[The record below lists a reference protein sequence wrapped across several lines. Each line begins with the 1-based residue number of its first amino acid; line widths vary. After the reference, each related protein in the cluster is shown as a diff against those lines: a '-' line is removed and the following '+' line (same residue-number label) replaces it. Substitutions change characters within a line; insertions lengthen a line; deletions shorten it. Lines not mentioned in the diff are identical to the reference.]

1 MMGKKKAKQKP
12 VDTAKRSEIIQ
23 QCVIYVQQ
31 LAAYDAGFDVDR
43 TGDSDFASK
52 GGQIKKARRAMCKLI
67 GLSPHKT
74 PARNLSRRLSFTQR
88 RACWLR
94 CTGSENTNIP
104 TRSSKPTSASL
115 PARCP
120 TFWLPITRGRHEA
133 PAPIDQEAQPA
144 ADFGARETTQA
155 VTAN

>member
-52 GGQIKKARRAMCKLI
+52 GG
-67 GLSPHKT
+67 
-74 PARNLSRRLSFTQR
+74 
-88 RACWLR
+88 
-94 CTGSENTNIP
+94 
-104 TRSSKPTSASL
+104 
-115 PARCP
+115 
-120 TFWLPITRGRHEA
+120 
-133 PAPIDQEAQPA
+133 
-144 ADFGARETTQA
+144 
-155 VTAN
+155 